1 MEAIKDTIQKV
12 IRNLGSKNKSAAEDN
27 PVALLGRMFSKKDL
41 RHIKFSYFKKGILVL
56 NVDSSA
62 RLYTL
67 TLQKEPLLAKLRG
80 VSPKAKDIRFRIGE
94 VV

>member
-1 MEAIKDTIQKV
+1 MEAIKDTIQNV
-12 IRNLGSKNKSAAEDN
+12 VRSLESKNKSAAKDN
-27 PVALLGRMFSKKDL
+27 PAVLLGRMFPKKDL
-41 RHIKFSYFKKGILVL
+41 KHIKFSYFKKGILVL

-67 TLQKEPLLAKLRG
+67 SLRKEYLLARLRG